1 MKGRTIK
8 FVKGNIGEYLRDLVV
23 GKYFLNS
30 IQKVL
35 TIKETIA
42 NWTIFKSFIYQDTI
56 KREKQQATE

>member
-1 MKGRTIK
+1 MKCRTIK

-42 NWTIFKSFIYQDTI
+42 NWTIFKSFIY
-56 KREKQQATE
+56 

>member
-35 TIKETIA
+35 TIKEMIA